1 MESLAAGGPGSYTLQ
16 EATALCAKLAKT
28 HYENFTVVSRFL
40 PKDKRQHFYNVYAF
54 CRRVDDLGDEA
65 PGDRLHLLDFWEQDL
80 QRCYDGTPS
89 HPYLLAL
96 QQTIRTFDIPAEPFL
111 KLIEANRLD
120 QTRKRHPTYED
131 LDFYCQHSANPVGHL
146 VLYVC
151 GYRDEERQRLSDC
164 TCTALQLAN
173 FWQDVARDYAIG
185 RIYIPVEDMDRFGYT
200 EEDLARGVVNDAF
213 RQLMAFEVERA
224 RNLFREG
231 LKLVGMIR
239 GTLKLDIALFSLGG
253 MRVLDLIEKQD
264 YDVLGRRPSL
274 SKAGKMGL
282 MVKAIWL
289 LATRSRIW

>member
-1 MESLAAGGPGSYTLQ
+1 MESLAAGGPSSYTVQ
-16 EATALCAKLAKT
+16 EATALCEKLAKT
-28 HYENFTVVSRFL
+28 HYENFTVVSWFL

-65 PGDRLHLLDFWEQDL
+65 PGDRLHLLDLWEQDL
-80 QRCYDGTPS
+80 QSCYNGTPS
-89 HPYLLAL
+89 HPYLIAL

-120 QTRKRHPTYED
+120 QARNRHPTYQD

-173 FWQDVARDYAIG
+173 FWQDVVRDYAIG
-185 RIYIPVEDMDRFGYT
+185 RIYIPLEDMDRFGYT
-200 EEDLARGVVNDAF
+200 EEELAGGVVNDAF

-231 LKLVGMIR
+231 LKLVGMMR
-239 GTLKLDIALFSLGG
+239 GTLRLDIALFSLGG
-253 MRVLDLIEKQD
+253 MRILDLIEKQN
-264 YDVLGRRPSL
+264 YDVLSRRPSL

-282 MVKAIWL
+282 MAKAIWL
-289 LATRSRIW
+289 LATRGRI